1 MEKVL
6 LSNNFSHSQKKAS
19 AARKMVSRVHD
30 SFFFFTWT
38 SIKGHK
44 APIARKHFS
53 RKRSRFTHPSLP
65 QHYGNKKNLE
75 KKGTPEDVSFLW
87 WKKIPAKYSHEG
99 QPNLFFPARFSN

>member
-30 SFFFFTWT
+30 SFYFTWT

-53 RKRSRFTHPSLP
+53 RKRSRFTHLSLP